1 MIYRILKMEIFYIYR
16 KLLFYFILLPKTLMF
31 SLSEYLSR
39 RQPGPGEGREALSI
53 SSEVGECLSR
63 FWLSDCQWA
72 VLSQTRRGTPSGS
85 WCCPPRPPP
94 RTPRG
99 TSCPAP
105 WLLCPSL
112 DPPASNKY
120 VSLLGNTDN
129 SLLLSGLRKF

>member
-39 RQPGPGEGREALSI
+39 RQPRPGEGRLALSI
-53 SSEVGECLSR
+53 SSEVEECR
-63 FWLSDCQWA
+63 PRWWLSDCQWA
-72 VLSQTRRGTPSGS
+72 VLSQTKRGTPSVS
-85 WCCPPRPPP
+85 WCCPPPPPP
-94 RTPRG
+94 RRPRG

-112 DPPASNKY
+112 DPPAINK
-120 VSLLGNTDN
+120 SECNMCF
-129 SLLLSGLRKF
+129 SSK

>member
-39 RQPGPGEGREALSI
+39 RQPGAGGGEGREGLGI
-53 SSEVGECLSR
+53 SSEEGGCPYQW
-63 FWLSDCQWA
+63 WLSGCQWA
-72 VLSQTRRGTPSGS
+72 VLSQTRRGTPSVS

-120 VSLLGNTDN
+120 HCWEIQIIPCSSVD
-129 SLLLSGLRKF
+129 